1 MSAGEDTETQEPD
14 NENAVPVQEPE
25 LMEEDMADTAS
36 GLPGVQE
43 ENPGTDKRIQYT
55 VVAAAV
61 ILLTGGTV
69 FCLRH
74 RRGNRIGQKE
84 TGQKDRGQKKK
95 QDK

>member
-1 MSAGEDTETQEPD
+1 
-14 NENAVPVQEPE
+14 
-25 LMEEDMADTAS
+25 MEEDMADTAS

-61 ILLTGGTV
+61 ILLAGGTV
-69 FCLRH
+69 FCLYH
-74 RRGNRIGQKE
+74 KRRNR
-84 TGQKDRGQKKK
+84 TGQEKK